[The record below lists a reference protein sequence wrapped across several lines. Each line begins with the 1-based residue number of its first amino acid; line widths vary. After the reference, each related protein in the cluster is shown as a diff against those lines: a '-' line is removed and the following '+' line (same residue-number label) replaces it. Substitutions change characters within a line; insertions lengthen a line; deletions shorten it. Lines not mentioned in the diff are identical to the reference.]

1 MRKKYELNFNG
12 RTLVIEPADH
22 WAKQAAGSAL
32 VRMGDTVVLAA
43 ATYRKAD
50 PRNKRDFL
58 PLLVEYREE
67 SFAAGK
73 IPGGFFRREGKPR
86 EKEIVY
92 GRAIDRSLRPLFPKG
107 MTDDVEL
114 AVMLIS
120 YDMEYEGNFLG
131 AIASS
136 VALTLSEIPFNGPI
150 GAVRMTRKDGQFIL
164 FPTNDEVEEGEF
176 DLLVAGTP
184 GGKFHMI
191 ELGGKEVPE
200 SVLLE
205 ALEVAREP
213 IELIANVQEELRE
226 HFGKEKFEP
235 TLLTYPEGLKDD
247 VVALVKDRLLDAML
261 SGTKGERNE
270 ALDRLKEEV
279 IEALSEKY
287 PDSEVE
293 INDILYNLQKETLRR
308 YVLEND
314 RRIDGRAL
322 DEIRPLSAEI
332 GVLPRVHGSA
342 IFSRGETLALVST
355 TLGTHEDMQM
365 MTELDV
371 EEFKRFMLHY
381 NFPPFSVGEVRPMR
395 GPGRREI
402 GHGNLAER
410 ALEPLIPDE
419 DTFPYTVRVVSDIL
433 SSNGSTSMASVCG
446 GSLSLMDAG
455 VPIREHVAG
464 ISIGLITSDDKSQ
477 YRLLTDIQGMEDF
490 FGDMDF
496 KVAGTTKGITAIQ
509 LDLKIDGL
517 TLGMIED
524 ALNRAKEVRMKILD
538 FMNGVI
544 SRPREKVSEYAPKVV
559 TLKIDPSKVGEVI
572 GPGGRV
578 IRSIIGQ
585 TNTKI
590 DIDDE
595 TGTVFIYGKT
605 YEDVQKA
612 KDLIEEITADLEV
625 GKTYMGEVFRIEPYG
640 VFVRIGKKDALLHI
654 SEYDFR
660 RTTPEELRRQ
670 VKIGDKILVKVIDVD
685 DLGRVKVSRKQAMK
699 GVSRL
704 SRGPAKNNR
713 NDNRG
718 GRRG

>member
-12 RTLVIEPADH
+12 RKLTIEPADR

-32 VRMGDTVVLAA
+32 VRMGDTMVLAA

-50 PRNKRDFL
+50 PKNKRDFL

-136 VALTLSEIPFNGPI
+136 LALTLSEIPFNGPI
-150 GAVRMTRKDGQFIL
+150 GAIRMTRKDGQFIL
-164 FPTNDEVEEGEF
+164 FPTNAEVEEGEF

-191 ELGGKEVPE
+191 ELGGKEIPE
-200 SVLLE
+200 DVLLE
-205 ALEVAREP
+205 ALKVAQEP
-213 IELIANVQEELRE
+213 IEIIANLQEELRE
-226 HFGKEKFEP
+226 KMGKEKFAP
-235 TLLTYPEGLKDD
+235 TLLQYPEGLKEE
-247 VVALVKDRLLDAML
+247 VEALVKDRLLEAML
-261 SGTKGERNE
+261 AGTKGERNE
-270 ALDRLKEEV
+270 ALENLKREV

-293 INDILYNLQKETLRR
+293 IGDILYNLQRELLRQ

-332 GVLPRVHGSA
+332 GVLPRAHGSA
-342 IFSRGETLALVST
+342 VFSRGETLALVST

-419 DTFPYTVRVVSDIL
+419 ERFPYTIRVVSDIL

-464 ISIGLITSDDKSQ
+464 ISIGLITSEDRSTYK
-477 YRLLTDIQGMEDF
+477 LLTDIQGMEDF
-490 FGDMDF
+490 YGDMDF
-496 KVAGTTKGITAIQ
+496 KVAGTRRGITAIQ

-517 TLGMIED
+517 TLDMISD
-524 ALNRAKEVRMKILD
+524 ALGRAKDAREKILD

-544 SRPREKVSEYAPKVV
+544 DRPREKVSQYAPKVI

-578 IRSIIGQ
+578 IKSIISE
-585 TNTKI
+585 TDTKI
-590 DIDDE
+590 SIDDE
-595 TGTVFIYGKT
+595 TGNVFIYGSS

-612 KDLIEEITADLEV
+612 KDMIEDITADLEV
-625 GKTYMGEVFRIEPYG
+625 GKTYMGEVYRIEPYG
-640 VFVRIGKKDALLHI
+640 VFVRIGKKEALLHI
-654 SEYDFR
+654 SEYDFK
-660 RTTPEELRRQ
+660 RTTPEELKRT
-670 VKIGDKILVKVIDVD
+670 VKIGDKLLVKVIDID
-685 DLGRVKVSRKQAMK
+685 DFGRVKVSRKQAMQ

-704 SRGPAKNNR
+704 SKGPRK
-713 NDNRG
+713 
-718 GRRG
+718 RR

>member
-1 MRKKYELNFNG
+1 MKKRYDLNFNG
-12 RTLVIEPADH
+12 RTLTIEPADR
-22 WAKQAAGSAL
+22 WLKQAAGSAL

-43 ATYRKAD
+43 ATYKKAD
-50 PRNKRDFL
+50 PKNKRDFL

-136 VALTLSEIPFNGPI
+136 LALTLSEIPFNGPI
-150 GAVRMTRKDGQFIL
+150 GTVRLTRINGEFVI
-164 FPTNDEVEEGEF
+164 FPTNEEVEKGDF
-176 DLLVAGTP
+176 DLLVSGTP

-200 SVLLE
+200 DILIE
-205 ALEVAREP
+205 ALKFAREP
-213 IELIANVQEELRE
+213 IEIIANVQEELRE
-226 HFGKEKFEP
+226 SLGKEKFEP
-235 TLLTYPEGLKDD
+235 TLLRYPEGLKEE
-247 VVALVKDRLLDAML
+247 VEGIVKDKILDAML

-270 ALDRLKEEV
+270 ALDRLREEV

-293 INDILYNLQKETLRR
+293 IGDILYNLERETLRK
-308 YVLEND
+308 YVLENNK
-314 RRIDGRAL
+314 RIDGRAL
-322 DEIRPLSAEI
+322 DEIRPLFAEI
-332 GVLPRVHGSA
+332 GMLPRVHGSA
-342 IFSRGETLALVST
+342 VFGRGETIALVST

-371 EEFKRFMLHY
+371 EEFKRFILHY

-402 GHGNLAER
+402 GHGNLAEK

-419 DTFPYTVRVVSDIL
+419 ETFPYTIRVVSDIL

-464 ISIGLITSDDKSQ
+464 ISIGLITTEDKKD

-496 KVAGTTKGITAIQ
+496 KVAGTSKGITAIQ

-517 TLGMIED
+517 TLDMISD
-524 ALNRAKEVRMKILD
+524 ALQRAKAAREKILE
-538 FMNGVI
+538 FMNNVI
-544 SRPREKVSEYAPKVV
+544 SRPREKVSAHAPKVM
-559 TLKIDPSKVGEVI
+559 TLKVDPSKVGEII

-585 TNTKI
+585 TETKI

-595 TGTVFIYGKT
+595 SGMIFIYGKT
-605 YEDVQKA
+605 YENVERA
-612 KDLIEEITADLEV
+612 KELIQEITADLEI
-625 GKTYMGEVFRIEPYG
+625 GKTYIGEVYRIEPYG
-640 VFVRIGKKDALLHI
+640 VFVRIGKKEALLHI
-654 SEYDFR
+654 SEFDFR
-660 RTTPEELRRQ
+660 RITPEELRRS
-670 VKIGDKILVKVIDVD
+670 VKIGDKLLVKVIDVD
-685 DLGRVKVSRKQAMK
+685 ELGRVKVSRKQAMR
-699 GVSRL
+699 GVSKL
-704 SRGPAKNNR
+704 SRGPKT
-713 NDNRG
+713 G
-718 GRRG
+718 GSGR

>member
-1 MRKKYELNFNG
+1 MQRRYELNFEG
-12 RTLVIEPADH
+12 RKLTIEPADR

-43 ATYRKAD
+43 ATYKKAD
-50 PRNKRDFL
+50 PKNKRDFL

-136 VALTLSEIPFNGPI
+136 LALTLSEIPFNGPI
-150 GAVRMTRKDGQFIL
+150 GAVRLTRKDGKFIL
-164 FPTNDEVEEGEF
+164 FPTNVEVEEGEF

-200 SVLLE
+200 EVLIE
-205 ALEVAREP
+205 ALRVAQEP
-213 IELIANVQEELRE
+213 IELIVDVQEDLQERL
-226 HFGKEKFEP
+226 GKEKFQP
-235 TLLTYPEGLKDD
+235 TLLKYPEGLKEE
-247 VVALVKDRLLDAML
+247 VESLVEGRLLEALL

-270 ALDRLKEEV
+270 ALERLKEEV
-279 IEALSEKY
+279 IEKLSEKY

-293 INDILYNLQKETLRR
+293 IGDILYKLERDLLRK

-322 DEIRPLSAEI
+322 NEIRPLSAEV

-402 GHGNLAER
+402 GHGNLAEK

-419 DTFPYTVRVVSDIL
+419 ETFPYTVRVVSDIL

-446 GSLSLMDAG
+446 GSLALMDAG

-464 ISIGLITSDDKSQ
+464 ISIGLITSPDRSTYK
-477 YRLLTDIQGMEDF
+477 LLTDIQGMEDF

-496 KVAGTTKGITAIQ
+496 KVAGTRKGITAIQ

-517 TLGMIED
+517 TLDMIEA
-524 ALNRAKEVRMKILD
+524 ALNRAKEARYHILD

-544 SRPREKVSEYAPKVV
+544 SKPREKVSEYAPKVI
-559 TLKIDPSKVGEVI
+559 TLRIDPSKVGDVI

-578 IRSIIGQ
+578 IKSIISQ
-585 TNTKI
+585 TDTKI
-590 DIDDE
+590 NIDDE
-595 TGTVFIYGKT
+595 TGNVFIYGSS
-605 YEDVQKA
+605 YEGVEKA
-612 KDLIEEITADLEV
+612 KNLIEEITADLEV
-625 GKTYMGEVFRIEPYG
+625 GKTYIGEVYRIEPYG
-640 VFVRIGKKDALLHI
+640 IFVRIGKKEALLHI
-654 SEYDFR
+654 SEYDFK
-660 RTTPEELRRQ
+660 RTTPEELKRS
-670 VKIGDKILVKVIDVD
+670 VKIGDRLLVKVIDID
-685 DLGRVKVSRKQAMK
+685 EFGRIKVSRKQAMK

-704 SRGPAKNNR
+704 DTKKPRK
-713 NDNRG
+713 
-718 GRRG
+718 GR